1 MHLDQVFLIVG
12 SGVLAGAINA
22 MAGGASFLT
31 LPVLVFC
38 GLPST
43 SANETSTVA
52 LWPGTLASFSVYRQE
67 IAAHS
72 RFATMMTIVSI
83 IGGTLGAWILL
94 HTAPLTFDRLLPW
107 LTLSATLIF
116 ATGQR
121 LGKMFKITM
130 GDDADRR
137 AWLKAAPLL
146 FIIAVYGGYYG
157 AGAGI
162 IMLAV
167 LAVLGM
173 KNIHAMNGLK
183 MLGNAA
189 SNSSAV
195 IMFAAVGTVHWPA
208 TLYMM
213 AGALAGGYGG
223 AALARRLPQQF
234 VRRFVIVMGF
244 ATTIYF
250 FYRLSAPGHGH

>member
-12 SGVLAGAINA
+12 SGILAGAINA
-22 MAGGASFLT
+22 MAGGASFMT

-67 IAAHS
+67 IAANS
-72 RFATMMTIVSI
+72 RFAVMMTVVSV

-94 HTAPLTFDRLLPW
+94 HTTPLTFDRLLPW

-116 ATGQR
+116 ATGRR
-121 LGKMFKITM
+121 LGEVFKITM
-130 GDDADRR
+130 GEDHDRR

-146 FIIAVYGGYYG
+146 SIIAIYSGYYG

-195 IMFAAVGTVHWPA
+195 VMFAAVGTVDWPA

-213 AGALAGGYGG
+213 AGAYGG

-234 VRRFVIVMGF
+234 VRRFVIVMGL
-244 ATTIYF
+244 ATTVYF
-250 FYRLSAPGHGH
+250 FYRLSAPEHAH